1 MSRPRLSKAPGRR
14 ACLLAGAAA
23 LLVGTSPSAATA
35 PAEVSLAERIRRKL
49 VVDGEEALASGDTRA
64 AGELFERAGRMAHE
78 ADAELGMVRAMMQT
92 GQYRRALGFAAHVAG
107 VHLDNGGGPAL
118 YAWLLLLGGR
128 ADSARST
135 LEAALARLPE
145 DGRLLAVRDLLD
157 SPSPVPGAILLAPP
171 VRFAPESPAS
181 SRVPAQARQVASGVL
196 VQSGRLALTQWAPLG
211 SVTRAWVR
219 DGLGRV
225 AEVRVPRLA
234 DRSAGLVALQLDVA
248 LPDPSGEVLLAA
260 RDPFSGSP
268 AFAIGYPA
276 GSESGAAW
284 PLMRIGFL
292 GGLSASDGT
301 HALGFEV
308 PEGLRGGAVF
318 DATGALAGIAS
329 AGGGD
334 RPRLVPPSG
343 LREIVADLP
352 AATEPRGR
360 QAPDACYEEAMGR
373 VVQVLV

>member
-1 MSRPRLSKAPGRR
+1 MTPGRR
-14 ACLLAGAAA
+14 ACLLAGAAVM
-23 LLVGTSPSAATA
+23 LVGQSTSAAQSA
-35 PAEVSLAERIRRKL
+35 DEVPLAERIRRKL
-49 VVDGEEALASGDTRA
+49 VADGEAALASGDTRA

-107 VHLDNGGGPAL
+107 VHLDNGGGPAM

-128 ADSARST
+128 ADLARST
-135 LEAALARLPE
+135 LESALARLPG
-145 DGRLLAVRDLLD
+145 DGRLIAVRDLLD
-157 SPSPVPGAILLAPP
+157 SPSPVPSAILLAPP
-171 VRFAPESPAS
+171 LRFAPESPES
-181 SRVPAQARQVASGVL
+181 TRVPIQARHVASGVL
-196 VQSGRLALTQWAPLG
+196 LQGGRLALTESAPLG
-211 SVTRAWVR
+211 SAVRAWVR

-225 AEVRVPRLA
+225 AEVRVPQPA
-234 DRSAGLVALQLDVA
+234 DRPAGLVALQLDVA
-248 LPDPSGEVLLAA
+248 LPHPSGELLLAA

-276 GSESGAAW
+276 GLESAAAW

-292 GGLSASDGT
+292 GASRASDGAP
-301 HALGFEV
+301 ALGFEV

-318 DATGALAGIAS
+318 DANGTLAGIAL

-334 RPRLVPPSG
+334 RPRLVPPSA
-343 LREIVADLP
+343 LRSVVADLP

-360 QAPDACYEEAMGR
+360 QTPDACYEEAMGR